1 MNTMSST
8 NDRIGFI
15 AFRLTSV
22 YLLIRA
28 LDILSSLGMFLA
40 NTRGQSRSTLDSE
53 VLIVTYLIWFG
64 LYLLAAV
71 VFYKQAKKFAIFFLT
86 GENDEEFE
94 RSDTNEE
101 YLERLA
107 YTIVG
112 VFILA
117 TTIPHLSRIIYS
129 VFYSQTHSQAL
140 TLELVTAIASI
151 IIGLFLVFEAKT
163 LQSIIRKARGL

>member
-1 MNTMSST
+1 MSST

-28 LDILSSLGMFLA
+28 LDILSSLGVFLA

-53 VLIVTYLIWFG
+53 VLIVTYLIWFS
-64 LYLLAAV
+64 LYLIAAV
-71 VFYKQAKKFAIFFLT
+71 VFYKQAKNLAIFFLA

-94 RSDTNEE
+94 SSNADGG
-101 YLERLA
+101 YLERIA

-112 VFILA
+112 VYILA
-117 TTIPHLSRIIYS
+117 TTIPHFSRIIYS
-129 VFYSQTHSQAL
+129 VFYAQMHPQAL
-140 TLELVTAIASI
+140 TLEIVTAIASI
-151 IIGLFLVFEAKT
+151 IIGLFLVFGATT